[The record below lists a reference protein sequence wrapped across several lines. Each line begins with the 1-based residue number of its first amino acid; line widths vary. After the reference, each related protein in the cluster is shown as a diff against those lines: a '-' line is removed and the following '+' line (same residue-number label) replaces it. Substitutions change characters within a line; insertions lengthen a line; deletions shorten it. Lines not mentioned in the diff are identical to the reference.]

1 MSLTTG
7 KHPATDR
14 LLILT
19 AVLILAVARGASLFA
34 ALPDKACLEC
44 HVAPEKAAA
53 TPQVDTALIGSSAH
67 KALKCVDCHMDLE
80 GLPHAA
86 PLKPVGCLSCHGE
99 RLDNRGQTIEK
110 YRDSVHGRAKE
121 MKMGEDAATCV
132 DCHGKHGILG
142 HLDPQSLVYRGNIPR
157 TCSRCHENNQ
167 VVIKHDIRMERPYLE
182 YEQSVHGKA
191 LLKDGLLQVAAICT
205 DCHGVHDIQSHT
217 AERPMASQP
226 QTCGKCHIAVYETYH
241 SSIHG
246 RLHIDENNLDSPGCT
261 DCHGEHG
268 IQSPTT
274 AGAPTSAAN
283 IPKTCSSCHADATRM
298 AKYDIESDR
307 LSTYK
312 QSFHGVAQGLGSENA
327 ANCASCHGYHDVYA
341 PSDPRSMVNPQN
353 MLETCG
359 KCHPK
364 ATANFLA
371 GKIHVNPEQKSAGAI
386 YYLRKSLVWLVYAT
400 VAFLVFWVGIDL
412 SRRWRKREKTK

>member
-1 MSLTTG
+1 
-7 KHPATDR
+7 
-14 LLILT
+14 
-19 AVLILAVARGASLFA
+19 
-34 ALPDKACLEC
+34 
-44 HVAPEKAAA
+44 
-53 TPQVDTALIGSSAH
+53 
-67 KALKCVDCHMDLE
+67 
-80 GLPHAA
+80 
-86 PLKPVGCLSCHGE
+86 
-99 RLDNRGQTIEK
+99 
-110 YRDSVHGRAKE
+110 
-121 MKMGEDAATCV
+121 
-132 DCHGKHGILG
+132 
-142 HLDPQSLVYRGNIPR
+142 
-157 TCSRCHENNQ
+157 
-167 VVIKHDIRMERPYLE
+167 
-182 YEQSVHGKA
+182 
-191 LLKDGLLQVAAICT
+191 
-205 DCHGVHDIQSHT
+205 
-217 AERPMASQP
+217 
-226 QTCGKCHIAVYETYH
+226 
-241 SSIHG
+241 
-246 RLHIDENNLDSPGCT
+246 
-261 DCHGEHG
+261 
-268 IQSPTT
+268 
-274 AGAPTSAAN
+274 
-283 IPKTCSSCHADATRM
+283 M